1 VWAVRG
7 SSSVVSPHVLD
18 RRSRAARRGIDR
30 RQRLARDPVADDR
43 ADDAQA
49 IAVREALSALPP
61 RQRTALILR
70 YYLDQ
75 SVEEAADVMQCAPGT
90 VKAATHQAIASLR
103 RNQHL
108 FTVTERT

>member
-1 VWAVRG
+1 MNLARSWIRRAVA
-7 SSSVVSPHVLD
+7 D
-18 RRSRAARRGIDR
+18 RRA

-49 IAVREALSALPP
+49 VAVREALSTLPP

-75 SVEEAADVMQCAPGT
+75 SVDEAADVMQCAPGT

-108 FTVTERT
+108 FTVTDRT